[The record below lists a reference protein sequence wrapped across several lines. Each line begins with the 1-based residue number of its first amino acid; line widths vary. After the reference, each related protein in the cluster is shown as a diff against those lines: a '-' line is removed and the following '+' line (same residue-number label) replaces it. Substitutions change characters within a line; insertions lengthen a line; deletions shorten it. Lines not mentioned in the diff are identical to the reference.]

1 MIERSADVLSALVG
15 EEIVLIH
22 VEAGLYF
29 GLEKTAR
36 SIWELLELPRSIENL
51 CEALADRY
59 RSDAGTLRAETERFV
74 QEMANEGI
82 VFLR

>member
-1 MIERSADVLSALVG
+1 MIERSSDVLSALVG

-22 VEAGLYF
+22 VDAGLYF

-36 SIWELLELPRSIENL
+36 SIWELLELPRSFDDL
-51 CEALADRY
+51 CQALADRY
-59 RSDAGTLRAETERFV
+59 RSDPVTLRAETERFV

-82 VFLR
+82 VILR